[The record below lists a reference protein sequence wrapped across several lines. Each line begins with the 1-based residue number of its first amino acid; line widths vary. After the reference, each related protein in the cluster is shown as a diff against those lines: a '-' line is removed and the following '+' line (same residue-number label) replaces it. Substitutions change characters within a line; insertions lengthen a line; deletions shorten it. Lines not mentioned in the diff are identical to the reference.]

1 MKKYLF
7 FAGLA
12 CVAFGFVG
20 CGSDDDGGSSKTPIT
35 LTEGSTAE
43 ESVFVTLTD
52 GGKEEFLSYVEE
64 EEKEGKDAKDVLTT
78 LIPREVDA
86 SSDGRV
92 MVRLNDE
99 VVTDE
104 GKGTSMSFSELASR
118 EMQVKTRAYEPQSKM
133 DFEYLYGSYTY
144 ADGTYTIP
152 NYGTMKLGSSMSTF
166 NIMGKKEFKI
176 LTKYV
181 QKLAKAGN
189 NTTYL
194 CRTWGVKK
202 VNVEATVPNSKTT
215 IGKEWT
221 GSNLSTIVTDLV
233 KQGLDMSAS
242 DLMAFEK
249 LGSIDFITF
258 GHNNRISIV
267 FSGTGKGVYAGTWS
281 WTDLGKGKLTYQFD
295 DNRGNK
301 IIPNKAND
309 VKVNFDENVYT
320 LDINTSYNYNGG
332 TYKVHAIFTLT
343 PKKN

>member
-20 CGSDDDGGSSKTPIT
+20 CGSDDDGGSAKTPIT

-64 EEKEGKDAKDVLTT
+64 EEKEGKGAKDVLTI

-104 GKGTSMSFSELASR
+104 GKGTGMSFTELADR
-118 EMQVKTRAYEPQSKM
+118 EMQVKTRAYEPQNKL
-133 DFEYLYGSYTY
+133 DVQYLYGPYSY
-144 ADGTYTIP
+144 ANGIYTIP
-152 NYGTMKLGSSMSTF
+152 NYGTMKLGSSMTTF
-166 NIMGKKEFKI
+166 NIKGKEFKI

-181 QKLAKAGN
+181 QNAATAGN
-189 NTTYL
+189 NTSYL
-194 CRTWGVKK
+194 CRSWGVKK
-202 VNVEATVPNSKTT
+202 VNVEATIPNSKAT
-215 IGKEWT
+215 IGKEWNS
-221 GSNLSTIVTDLV
+221 SNLYTIVNDLV

-249 LGSIDFITF
+249 LGSIDYITF

-267 FSGTGKGVYAGTWS
+267 FSGTGKGVYVGTWS

-295 DNRGNK
+295 DNQGNK
-301 IIPNKAND
+301 IIPNKATD

-343 PKKN
+343 PKK

>member
-133 DFEYLYGSYTY
+133 DFEYLYGPYTY
-144 ADGTYTIP
+144 EKGTYTIP

-202 VNVEATVPNSKTT
+202 VWKPPFLTLRP
-215 IGKEWT
+215 
-221 GSNLSTIVTDLV
+221 LSVRS
-233 KQGLDMSAS
+233 GLA
-242 DLMAFEK
+242 L
-249 LGSIDFITF
+249 TF
-258 GHNNRISIV
+258 
-267 FSGTGKGVYAGTWS
+267 
-281 WTDLGKGKLTYQFD
+281 LLLLLT
-295 DNRGNK
+295 
-301 IIPNKAND
+301 
-309 VKVNFDENVYT
+309 
-320 LDINTSYNYNGG
+320 L
-332 TYKVHAIFTLT
+332 
-343 PKKN
+343 

>member
-118 EMQVKTRAYEPQSKM
+118 EMQVKTRAYEPQSKK
-133 DFEYLYGSYTY
+133 DFEYLYGPYTY
-144 ADGTYTIP
+144 ENGTYTIP
-152 NYGTMKLGSSMSTF
+152 NYGTIKLGSSMSTF
-166 NIMGKKEFKI
+166 NIKGKKEFKI

-181 QKLAKAGN
+181 QKLA
-189 NTTYL
+189 
-194 CRTWGVKK
+194 
-202 VNVEATVPNSKTT
+202 
-215 IGKEWT
+215 GKEWN

-301 IIPNKAND
+301 IIPNKASD
-309 VKVNFDENVYT
+309 VKVNFEENIYT

>member
-118 EMQVKTRAYEPQSKM
+118 EMQVKTRAYEPQSKK
-133 DFEYLYGSYTY
+133 DFEYLYGPYTY
-144 ADGTYTIP
+144 ENGTYTIP

-202 VNVEATVPNSKTT
+202 VNVEATVPNSKATT
-215 IGKEWT
+215 
-221 GSNLSTIVTDLV
+221 
-233 KQGLDMSAS
+233 S

-267 FSGTGKGVYAGTWS
+267 FSGTGKAVYAGNWS
-281 WTDLGKGKLTYQFD
+281 WTDLGKGKLTYKFD

-309 VKVNFDENVYT
+309 VKVNFEENVYT